1 MSIPMLQRRPDSG
14 LGNIRSSPGDPS
26 RNIDWILLGAQIL
39 LTVAGCF
46 VVYSATRTDPDI
58 DPYLFVTRQVV
69 FAIVAAVVMFVVMSI
84 DYELLRERARTV
96 YGITVLALLALLVL
110 GKTGAGGSFADD
122 IAFTLGP
129 INVQPAEF
137 AKLAVLLMLAAYIA
151 DEGLDSVSYPRF
163 VGSLLIVGL
172 PTVLIIAQPDLGTA
186 SVVISSVMGVL
197 LIAGAKLRYI
207 VAVSMMSLLTVMA
220 AFISG
225 LVNSYQ
231 LERFRVLF
239 DQDNPDLRNQALQ
252 VTNAIRAVG
261 TGGVFGKG
269 WLKGDLTNGGDI
281 PVAWADFPFAA
292 IGEQFGMVGC
302 GALLGL
308 FIVVLFRIWRIAHLS
323 KDLFGTYLCAGV
335 FTMMLWQLFQNIG
348 MTIGILPV
356 TGLPMPFIS
365 YGGSGLVTYFAL
377 MGIVQSVH
385 MRRMR

>member
-1 MSIPMLQRRPDSG
+1 MLQRRPDSG

-96 YGITVLALLALLVL
+96 YGVTVLALLALLVL

>member
-1 MSIPMLQRRPDSG
+1 MLHRRPDSG

-58 DPYLFVTRQVV
+58 DPYLYVTRQVV
-69 FAIVAAVVMFVVMSI
+69 FAIAAAVVMFVVMSI

-96 YGITVLALLALLVL
+96 YGITVLALLSLLVL

-172 PTVLIIAQPDLGTA
+172 PTVLIISQPDLGTA

-207 VAVSMMSLLTVMA
+207 VVVSMMSLLTVMA

-239 DQDNPDLRNQALQ
+239 DQDNPDLRDQALQ

-335 FTMMLWQLFQNIG
+335 FTLMLWQLFQNIG

-365 YGGSGLVTYFAL
+365 YGGSGLITYFAM

>member
-1 MSIPMLQRRPDSG
+1 MLHRRPDSG

-58 DPYLFVTRQVV
+58 DPYLYVTRQVV
-69 FAIVAAVVMFVVMSI
+69 FAIAAAVVMFVVMSI

-110 GKTGAGGSFADD
+110 GKTGAAGSFADD

-172 PTVLIIAQPDLGTA
+172 PTVLIISQPDLGTA

-239 DQDNPDLRNQALQ
+239 DQDNPDLRDQALQ

-335 FTMMLWQLFQNIG
+335 FTLMLWQLFQNIG

-365 YGGSGLVTYFAL
+365 YGGSGLITYFAI

>member
-1 MSIPMLQRRPDSG
+1 MLHRRPDSG

-58 DPYLFVTRQVV
+58 DPYLYVTRQVV
-69 FAIVAAVVMFVVMSI
+69 FAIAAAVVMFVVMSI

-96 YGITVLALLALLVL
+96 YGITVLALLSLLVL

-172 PTVLIIAQPDLGTA
+172 PTVLIISQPDLGTA

-207 VAVSMMSLLTVMA
+207 VVVSMMSLLTVMA

-308 FIVVLFRIWRIAHLS
+308 FIVVLFRIWRIGHLS

-335 FTMMLWQLFQNIG
+335 FTLMLWQLFQNIG

-365 YGGSGLVTYFAL
+365 YGGSGLITYFAM

>member
-1 MSIPMLQRRPDSG
+1 MLQRRPDSG

-110 GKTGAGGSFADD
+110 GKTGAAGSFADD

-172 PTVLIIAQPDLGTA
+172 PTVLIISQPDLGTA

-207 VAVSMMSLLTVMA
+207 VVVSMMSLLTVMA

-335 FTMMLWQLFQNIG
+335 FTLMLWQLFQNIG

>member
-1 MSIPMLQRRPDSG
+1 MLHRRPDSG

-58 DPYLFVTRQVV
+58 DPYLYVTRQVV
-69 FAIVAAVVMFVVMSI
+69 FAIAAAVVMFVVMSI

-110 GKTGAGGSFADD
+110 GKTGAAGSFADD

-172 PTVLIIAQPDLGTA
+172 PTVLIISQPDLGTA

-207 VAVSMMSLLTVMA
+207 VVVSMMSLLTVMA

-335 FTMMLWQLFQNIG
+335 FTLMLWQLFQNIG

-365 YGGSGLVTYFAL
+365 YGGSGLITYFAI

>member
-1 MSIPMLQRRPDSG
+1 MLHRRPDSG

-58 DPYLFVTRQVV
+58 DPYLYVTRQVV
-69 FAIVAAVVMFVVMSI
+69 FAIAAAVVMFVVMSI

-96 YGITVLALLALLVL
+96 YGITVLVLLALLVL
-110 GKTGAGGSFADD
+110 GKTGAAGSFADD

-172 PTVLIIAQPDLGTA
+172 PTVLIISQPDLGTA

-207 VAVSMMSLLTVMA
+207 VVVSMMSLLTVMA

-239 DQDNPDLRNQALQ
+239 DQDNPDLRDQALQ

-335 FTMMLWQLFQNIG
+335 FTLMLWQLFQNIG

-365 YGGSGLVTYFAL
+365 YGGSGLITYFAM

>member
-1 MSIPMLQRRPDSG
+1 MLHRRPDSG

-58 DPYLFVTRQVV
+58 DPYLYVTRQVV
-69 FAIVAAVVMFVVMSI
+69 FAIAAAVVMFVVMSI

-110 GKTGAGGSFADD
+110 GKTGAAGSFADD

-172 PTVLIIAQPDLGTA
+172 PTVLIISQPDLGTA

-207 VAVSMMSLLTVMA
+207 VVVSMMSLLTVMA

-335 FTMMLWQLFQNIG
+335 FTLMLWQLFQNIG

>member
-1 MSIPMLQRRPDSG
+1 MLHRRPDSG

-58 DPYLFVTRQVV
+58 DPYLYVTRQVV
-69 FAIVAAVVMFVVMSI
+69 FAIAAAVVMFVVMSI

-110 GKTGAGGSFADD
+110 GKTGAAGSFADD

-172 PTVLIIAQPDLGTA
+172 PTVLIISQPDLGTA

-207 VAVSMMSLLTVMA
+207 VVVSMMSLLTVMA

-239 DQDNPDLRNQALQ
+239 DQDNPDLRDQALQ

-335 FTMMLWQLFQNIG
+335 FTLMLWQLFQNIG

-365 YGGSGLVTYFAL
+365 YGGSGLITYFAI

>member
-1 MSIPMLQRRPDSG
+1 MLHRRPDSG

-58 DPYLFVTRQVV
+58 DPYLYVTRQVV
-69 FAIVAAVVMFVVMSI
+69 FAIAAAVVMFVVMSI

-110 GKTGAGGSFADD
+110 GKTGAAGSFADD

-137 AKLAVLLMLAAYIA
+137 AKLAVVLMLAAYIA

-172 PTVLIIAQPDLGTA
+172 PTVLIISQPDLGTA

-197 LIAGAKLRYI
+197 LIAGAKLRY
-207 VAVSMMSLLTVMA
+207 VVVVSMMSLLTVMA

-239 DQDNPDLRNQALQ
+239 DQDNPDLRDQALQ

-335 FTMMLWQLFQNIG
+335 FTLMLWQLFQNIG

-365 YGGSGLVTYFAL
+365 YGGSGLITYFAM

>member
-1 MSIPMLQRRPDSG
+1 MLHRRPDSG

-58 DPYLFVTRQVV
+58 DPYLYVTRQVV
-69 FAIVAAVVMFVVMSI
+69 FAIAAAVVMFVVMSI

-96 YGITVLALLALLVL
+96 YGITVLALLSLLVL

-172 PTVLIIAQPDLGTA
+172 PTVLIISQPDLGTA

-207 VAVSMMSLLTVMA
+207 VVVSMMSLLTVMA

-365 YGGSGLVTYFAL
+365 YGGSGLITYFAI

>member
-1 MSIPMLQRRPDSG
+1 MLQRRPDSG

-58 DPYLFVTRQVV
+58 DPYLYVTRQVV
-69 FAIVAAVVMFVVMSI
+69 FAIAAAVVMFVVMSI

-96 YGITVLALLALLVL
+96 YGITVLALLSLLVL

-163 VGSLLIVGL
+163 VGSLLVVGL
-172 PTVLIIAQPDLGTA
+172 PTVLIISQPDLGTA
-186 SVVISSVMGVL
+186 SVVISSAMGVL

-348 MTIGILPV
+348 MTIGLLPV

-365 YGGSGLVTYFAL
+365 YGGSGLITYFAM

>member
-1 MSIPMLQRRPDSG
+1 MLHRRPDSG

-26 RNIDWILLGAQIL
+26 RNIDWILLVAQIL

-84 DYELLRERARTV
+84 DYELLRERARAV

-110 GKTGAGGSFADD
+110 GKTGAAGSFADD

-335 FTMMLWQLFQNIG
+335 FTMMMWQLFQNIG

>member
-1 MSIPMLQRRPDSG
+1 MLHRRPDSG

-58 DPYLFVTRQVV
+58 DPYLYVTRQVV
-69 FAIVAAVVMFVVMSI
+69 FAIAAAVVMFVVMSI

-96 YGITVLALLALLVL
+96 YGITVLALLSLLVL

-172 PTVLIIAQPDLGTA
+172 PTVLIISQPDLGTA

-207 VAVSMMSLLTVMA
+207 VVVSMMSLLTVMA

-335 FTMMLWQLFQNIG
+335 FTLMLWQLFQNIG

-365 YGGSGLVTYFAL
+365 YGGSGLITYFAM

>member
-1 MSIPMLQRRPDSG
+1 MLHRRPDSG

-84 DYELLRERARTV
+84 DYELLRERARAV

-110 GKTGAGGSFADD
+110 GKTGAAGSFADD